1 MRHHLLP
8 RVNHHTDPQRGFVMT
23 VKRFWLVVVVAFV
36 VALFRLVVFGDVDI
50 FNATIHSTFGS
61 AKAGFEISLGLT
73 GVLSL
78 WMGFMKI
85 GEQGGMIQMFS
96 RAINPLFSRLFPD
109 IPKNHPASG
118 SILLNISANILGLD
132 NAATPSGLQAM
143 RELQEINPKK
153 DQASNPMIMF
163 LVLNASGL
171 TLIPV
176 SVMTVRAQMGAANP
190 ADVFVPIMI
199 ATFVSTMIGVLA
211 VCLKQRIKIFDKVI
225 LGTFGGFALL
235 IGAVIWAFNNMGQ
248 ERAQEVSTLVASIIL
263 FGIIIG
269 FILSGVRKKVNVYDA
284 FIDGAKDGFS
294 TAIRIIPYL
303 IAILVAVGMFRESG
317 AMDILVGGLKS
328 FVSFLGYDTRWVD
341 GMPTALMKP
350 LSGSGARGMM
360 ADAMRTFGADSF
372 AGRLAGIFQGS
383 TDTTFYV
390 VAVYYG
396 AVNIKN
402 SRYTAPYALLADL
415 AGVITAIFVAYMFF
429 G

>member
-1 MRHHLLP
+1 MILNYIWIALI
-8 RVNHHTDPQRGFVMT
+8 
-23 VKRFWLVVVVAFV
+23 LIAFV
-36 VALFRLVVFGDVDI
+36 VSLCRLIFFGDADL
-50 FNATIHSTFGS
+50 FNATINSTFDS
-61 AKAGFEISLGLT
+61 ARMGFEISIGLT

-78 WMGFMKI
+78 WMGLMKV
-85 GEQGGMIQMFS
+85 GEQGGMVQLFS

-118 SILLNISANILGLD
+118 SILMNISANILGLD
-132 NAATPSGLQAM
+132 NAATPFGLQAM

-153 DQASNPMIMF
+153 EQASNPMIMF

-211 VCLKQRIKIFDKVI
+211 VCIKQRINVFDKVI
-225 LGTFGGFALL
+225 LGTFGGLAVV
-235 IGAVIWAFNNMGQ
+235 IGGVIWAFESMGQ
-248 ERAQEVSTLVASIIL
+248 EKGQQISTIVASFIL
-263 FGIIIG
+263 FGIIVA
-269 FILSGVRKKVNVYDA
+269 FLLSGMRKKINVYDA

-303 IAILVAVGMFRESG
+303 IAILVAVGMFRASG
-317 AMDILVGGLKS
+317 AMGFLVDGLKS
-328 FVSFLGYDTRWVD
+328 LVVYLGCDTKWVD
-341 GMPTALMKP
+341 AIPTALMKP

-360 ADAMRTFGADSF
+360 ADSIRTFGADSF
-372 AGRLAGIFQGS
+372 AARLSGIFQAS

-396 AVNIKN
+396 CVNIKN
-402 SRYTAPYALLADL
+402 GRYTVPYALLADL
-415 AGVITAIFVAYMFF
+415 VGVITAIFVAYMFF

>member
-1 MRHHLLP
+1 MVLNYIWIAL
-8 RVNHHTDPQRGFVMT
+8 F
-23 VKRFWLVVVVAFV
+23 LIAFI
-36 VALFRLVVFGDVDI
+36 VALFRLIFFGEVDI
-50 FNATIHSTFGS
+50 FNATVNSTFDS

-78 WMGFMKI
+78 WMGLMKI
-85 GEQGGMIQMFS
+85 GEQGGMVQLFS

-118 SILLNISANILGLD
+118 SILMNISANILGLD
-132 NAATPSGLQAM
+132 NAATPFGLQAM

-211 VCLKQRIKIFDKVI
+211 VCIKQKIKIDKVI
-225 LGTFGGFALL
+225 VGTFGGVALL
-235 IGAVIWAFNNMGQ
+235 IAGVIWAFNQMGQ
-248 ERAQEVSTLVASIIL
+248 EEAQKISTLVASIIL
-263 FGIIIG
+263 FGVIIT
-269 FILSGVRKKVNVYDA
+269 FLLSGIRKKINVYDA

-303 IAILVAVGMFRESG
+303 IAILVAVGMFRASG
-317 AMDILVGGLKS
+317 TMDFLVGGLKS
-328 FVSFLGYDTRWVD
+328 FVAFLGCDTRWVD
-341 GMPTALMKP
+341 GIPTALMKP

-360 ADAMRTFGADSF
+360 VDTMRTFGTDSF
-372 AGRLAGIFQGS
+372 TARLAGIFQAS

-396 AVNIKN
+396 CVNIKN
-402 SRYTAPYALLADL
+402 SRYTIPYALLADL
-415 AGVITAIFVAYMFF
+415 VGVITAIFVAYMFF